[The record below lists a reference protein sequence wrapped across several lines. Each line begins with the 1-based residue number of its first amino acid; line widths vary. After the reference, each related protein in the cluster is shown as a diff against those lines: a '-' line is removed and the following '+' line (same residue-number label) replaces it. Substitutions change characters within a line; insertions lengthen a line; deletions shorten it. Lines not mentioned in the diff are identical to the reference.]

1 MNDGCRRSRVPPSA
15 EDVKFTELYSRY
27 GKLVQAYCT
36 RRMDRSL
43 VADAVADTFLVAWKR
58 LDQID
63 DVETAL
69 PWLYG
74 TAYRV
79 ILHRWRGD
87 ARAKNLMYRL
97 VDTGDGGASVTEATV
112 IGRHD
117 SELVLL
123 AASRLSAI
131 DQEILRLEFWEGL
144 SHAEV
149 ARALAIK
156 PQAIRQRAYRARR
169 NLSAE
174 LDKLTQSRRPGLFT
188 RLVSHAH

>member
-1 MNDGCRRSRVPPSA
+1 MMNGHGGGRVPRSVD
-15 EDVKFTELYSRY
+15 DVKFTELFLRY
-27 GKLVQAYCT
+27 GKLVQGYCA
-36 RRMDRSL
+36 RRVDRSV
-43 VADAVADTFLVAWKR
+43 VADAVADTFLVAWRR

-63 DVETAL
+63 DVDAAL

-79 ILHRWRGD
+79 ILHRWRGE
-87 ARAKNLMYRL
+87 ARARDLMHRL
-97 VDTGDGGASVTEATV
+97 VDVGDGSTTEAIV
-112 IGRHD
+112 MRRQD
-117 SELVLL
+117 SDLVLL

-149 ARALAIK
+149 ARALGIK

-169 NLSAE
+169 NLTAE
-174 LDKLTQSRRPGLFT
+174 YDKLTREPRPPLFK

>member
-1 MNDGCRRSRVPPSA
+1 
-15 EDVKFTELYSRY
+15 
-27 GKLVQAYCT
+27 
-36 RRMDRSL
+36 L

-63 DVETAL
+63 DVDTAL

-79 ILHRWRGD
+79 ILHRWRD
-87 ARAKNLMYRL
+87 DVRATKLMHRL
-97 VDTGDGGASVTEATV
+97 VDADDGSSADTEAIV
-112 IGRHD
+112 MRRHD
-117 SELVLL
+117 SELVLH
-123 AASRLSAI
+123 AASRLSAV

-149 ARALAIK
+149 AVALAIN
-156 PQAIRQRAYRARR
+156 PLAMRQRAYRARR
-169 NLSAE
+169 NLTAE
-174 LDKLTQSRRPGLFT
+174 FDKLTRQPRPRLFT